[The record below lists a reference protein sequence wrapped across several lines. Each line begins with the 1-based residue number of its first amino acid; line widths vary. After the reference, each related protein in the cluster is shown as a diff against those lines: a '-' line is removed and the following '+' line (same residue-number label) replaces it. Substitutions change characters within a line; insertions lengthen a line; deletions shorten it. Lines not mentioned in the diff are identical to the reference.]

1 MPLAIADS
9 SNVWAVPRLCSMNAA
24 PKPRPRMETSASVR
38 PSFRRSTGPGLAL
51 ADGEA
56 AREIKPAMAPPKRV
70 RRMKSRR
77 ELPAFIFENSLWR
90 NPVSTEGDAKTRD
103 GKRSHGKQVSSVA
116 GDCPGR
122 EAH

>member
-9 SNVWAVPRLCSMNAA
+9 SNVCAVPRLCSMNAA

-38 PSFRRSTGPGLAL
+38 PSFRRSTGPDLSL

-77 ELPAFIFENSLWR
+77 ELPAFIFEKSLWR
-90 NPVSTEGDAKTRD
+90 NPVSTAIAGYVLLQVD
-103 GKRSHGKQVSSVA
+103 GL
-116 GDCPGR
+116 D
-122 EAH
+122 EAVEIAHRRRHNCG